1 MIIKGG
7 YNEILYEPISKV
19 GNISNIKL
27 HEKDGVIEAKTKT
40 SKPIDKNS
48 VDFENADK
56 KSYNLNGNK
65 NLAESDQKLINELKK
80 IEKNVIAHEQA
91 HISSGGGLVRGGA
104 SYNYQA
110 GPDGKRYIVGGEVQI
125 DTSTQSDDPAA
136 TVAKMQRVIQAALA
150 PADPSSQDRSV
161 ASSAAKT
168 LSAARME
175 LSRNQA
181 QIYNTNNEKTSA
193 TIDSY
198 A

>member
-7 YNEILYEPISKV
+7 YNTTLYEPTAKI
-19 GNISNIKL
+19 GNTAVRKL
-27 HEKDGVIEAKTKT
+27 QEKDNLIDAKIETAKPT
-40 SKPIDKNS
+40 DKNS
-48 VDFENADK
+48 VNYENVDEK
-56 KSYNLNGNK
+56 FSNFSVSK
-65 NLAESDQKLINELKK
+65 NLTESDQKLINELNK

-91 HISSGGGLVRGGA
+91 HLSAGGGLVRGGA
-104 SYNYQA
+104 AYSYQT

-125 DTSTQSDDPAA
+125 DTSTQPDDPGA
-136 TVAKMQRVIQAALA
+136 TIAKMQRVIQAALA

-181 QIYNTNNEKTSA
+181 QIYNYSIEKTSVK
-193 TIDSY
+193 IDSY